1 MLEEAGCPPEVIRHC
16 QRVAHLALRIA
27 RACREAGLDVDL
39 DLVEVG
45 ALLHD
50 IGRART
56 HSIGHVFI
64 GAEMVREAGFPEE
77 VVRAVL
83 THACGVRP
91 EVAERFGW
99 PRDDYA
105 PRRLEEKIIAYA
117 DKLVE
122 GRGILSFEEALGK
135 LVERLGPGHPAVK
148 NLIKI
153 HEELRAI
160 LGGGLGQGRP
170 AGEGLRPEQA

>member
-1 MLEEAGCPPEVIRHC
+1 MLEKAGCPPEVIRHC
-16 QRVAHLALRIA
+16 KRVAQLALRIA

-50 IGRART
+50 IGRAKT

-64 GAEMVREAGFPEE
+64 GAEMAREAGLPEE
-77 VVRAVL
+77 LVRAIL

-91 EVAERFGW
+91 EIAEQFGW
-99 PRDDYA
+99 PRDDYG
-105 PRRLEEKIIAYA
+105 PIRLEEKIIAYA

-122 GRGILSFEEALGK
+122 GKAILPFEEALRK
-135 LVERLGPGHPAVK
+135 LVERLGPDHPAIR
-148 NLIKI
+148 NFTKI
-153 HEELRAI
+153 HHELRAI
-160 LGGGLGQGRP
+160 LGDGLDQGRL
-170 AGEGLRPEQA
+170 AGEGVRSE